1 MQIVAAKIKWQ
12 LTQEAFDKLLLALSS
27 DPEKAGE
34 NYLLLKNNLI
44 RFFETRGFGNSE
56 DAADEVLNRLA
67 RKLEN
72 GETLENPN
80 TYALGIARMVA
91 LEFRK
96 LPQHS
101 TTDEI
106 PEISVLPFDSEKEE
120 KEEKLNCLEDC
131 LDKLPEEN
139 RQIIV
144 GYYHGEKREK
154 IENRQKLADNLGI
167 PNNALR
173 NRAVRLRDKL
183 EDCISDCLKN

>member
-1 MQIVAAKIKWQ
+1 MQVVATKFKWQ

-27 DPEKAGE
+27 DREEAGE
-34 NYLLLKNNLI
+34 KYLLLKNNLI
-44 RFFETRGFGNSE
+44 RFFEVRGFANSD

-67 RKLEN
+67 RKLES

-101 TTDEI
+101 TADEI
-106 PEISVLPFDSEKEE
+106 PEISVTIDLEKEE
-120 KEEKLNCLEDC
+120 TEEKLKCLENCLH
-131 LDKLPEEN
+131 KLSEEN

-144 GYYHGEKREK
+144 GYYQGEKREK
-154 IENRQKLADNLGI
+154 IENRRKLADNLGI